1 MSIFKRNGVY
11 YASIS
16 TPSGGRIKQ
25 SLGTKDETE
34 AQELHDKLKHD
45 SWRVSRLG
53 ERQKRSFDEGALRW
67 LEEMEHKKTI
77 EDDKIFIAHFRK
89 HLGTLTLDQIT
100 ADHIREA
107 VNKLSKNSQ
116 PVTGARKN
124 RYLSWVRAMLRKA
137 EREWLWI
144 EKAPTIRLYAEAK
157 RRIRWLTPQEAERL
171 IAELPDHL
179 KPVVTFALH
188 TGLRRSNVVG
198 LRWDQV
204 DMQRQVAW
212 IHGDEAKAGKAI
224 GVPLNR
230 TAIDAIRSQLG
241 KNSEYV
247 FTHKGQPMCVTSNT
261 AWRSALKRA
270 GISNFRFHDLRH
282 TWASWH
288 VQSGTSL
295 VELQELGGWETMEMV
310 RKYAHLAPEH
320 LKNKAAKLDGMTGG
334 NWAHVPNLSQSK
346 KIG

>member
-16 TPSGGRIKQ
+16 TQSGGRIKQ

-34 AQELHDKLKHD
+34 AKELHDKLKHE

-67 LEEMEHKKTI
+67 LDEMAHKKSI
-77 EDDKIFIAHFRK
+77 EDDKTFIAHFRE
-89 HLGTLTLDQIT
+89 HLGHLTLCQIT
-100 ADHIREA
+100 ADHIRDA
-107 VNKLSKNSQ
+107 VNKLQKDGK

-124 RYLSWVRAMLRKA
+124 RYLSWIRAMLRKA

-144 EKAPTIRLYAEAK
+144 DKAPTLRLYPEAK

-179 KPVVTFALH
+179 KPVITFALH

-212 IHGDEAKAGKAI
+212 VHGDEAKAGKAI

-230 TAIDAIRSQLG
+230 SAIEAIRSQLG
-241 KNSEYV
+241 NSTEYV
-247 FTHKGQPMCVTSNT
+247 FTFKGKPMCVTSNT

-270 GISNFRFHDLRH
+270 GIGNFRFHDLRH

-295 VELQELGGWETMEMV
+295 VELQEMGGWETAGMV
-310 RKYAHLAPEH
+310 RKYAHLASDH
-320 LKNKAAKLDGMTGG
+320 LKKSAAKLDGLMGG
-334 NWAHVPNLSQSK
+334 NGSHVPNLPQSK